1 MPTGMIDTGTEQLL
15 AEVRDGVALITLN
28 RPAARNALGDTI
40 TPALRRQIRD
50 RGADPDVRALL
61 ITGAGDAFCAGGD
74 VKAMGQ
80 RRAGS
85 PLTRDEK
92 ISQLKERQRT
102 LTGALT
108 GLRKPTVAA
117 LPGPAAGAGL
127 AIALACDLRI
137 ASANAFVTT
146 GYARVGLAGDYGI
159 AALLTRLVGTA
170 KARELMFTA
179 ARVDAETCARLGLVN
194 KVVPADEL
202 RAAAWD
208 LAKSLANGPARALQL
223 MKDNLD
229 DALTMPFLAAL
240 DNEAARLID
249 SAADPDHREAVS
261 AFAERREP
269 SFYPVG
275 EERDRWD

>member
-1 MPTGMIDTGTEQLL
+1 M
-15 AEVRDGVALITLN
+15 
-28 RPAARNALGDTI
+28 
-40 TPALRRQIRD
+40 
-50 RGADPDVRALL
+50 
-61 ITGAGDAFCAGGD
+61 
-74 VKAMGQ
+74 
-80 RRAGS
+80 
-85 PLTRDEK
+85 
-92 ISQLKERQRT
+92 
-102 LTGALT
+102 
-108 GLRKPTVAA
+108 RKPTVAA

-208 LAKSLANGPARALQL
+208 LAKSLANGPAQALQL

-261 AFAERREP
+261 AFVERRGQVFIRSARRGTVRTKP
-269 SFYPVG
+269 YILKNLSG
-275 EERDRWD
+275 RDPPASDQISGGLAHATEDRVTRGKPAKITF

>member
-127 AIALACDLRI
+127 AIASKMTAVPSWHHSFPR
-137 ASANAFVTT
+137 T
-146 GYARVGLAGDYGI
+146 ARWV
-159 AALLTRLVGTA
+159 
-170 KARELMFTA
+170 
-179 ARVDAETCARLGLVN
+179 
-194 KVVPADEL
+194 
-202 RAAAWD
+202 
-208 LAKSLANGPARALQL
+208 SLANVL
-223 MKDNLD
+223 
-229 DALTMPFLAAL
+229 
-240 DNEAARLID
+240 
-249 SAADPDHREAVS
+249 
-261 AFAERREP
+261 
-269 SFYPVG
+269 
-275 EERDRWD
+275 